1 MLVVKQKIMLP
12 KYGFKHINSLKLGG
26 YYWKTLKEDADLLI
40 GLVTYDNS
48 DEIKLSV
55 THEAYID
62 ERAYEEEE
70 EHYRDRVRKEVEF
83 DKEYDLSDFIEPI
96 AELITAGIITKGDE
110 E

>member
-1 MLVVKQKIMLP
+1 MLVVKKKIELP

-26 YYWKTLKEDADLLI
+26 YYWKTLREDADLLI

-62 ERAYEEEE
+62 VIDDEEDE
-70 EHYRDRVRKEVEF
+70 EHYRDRVRKDVEF
-83 DKEYDLSDFIEPI
+83 DKEYDLSEFVEPI
-96 AELITAGIITKGDE
+96 TELITAGIITKGDE
-110 E
+110 

>member
-1 MLVVKQKIMLP
+1 MLFVKKKIELP
-12 KYGFKHINSLKLGG
+12 KYGFRHINSLKLGG

-48 DEIKLSV
+48 NEIRLSV

-62 ERAYEEEE
+62 ERDYEEEE
-70 EHYRDRVRKEVEF
+70 EHYRDRVRKDAEF
-83 DKEYDLSDFIEPI
+83 DKEYHLSEFVEPI
-96 AELITAGIITKGDE
+96 AELISSGIITKGDE